1 MTTTTSPPSGR
12 GKASTA
18 TPATTDTAAVA
29 DAKLTAFAGFQ
40 RVAVGSLAEVTAHLR
55 AAPVPDSVLL
65 RVFDDATGALVPL
78 DLRALPAPQPGGL
91 SSEPASAPAVARSV
105 GRPKL
110 GVVAREVTLLPRHWD
125 WLSRQPGG
133 ASVALRRLV
142 EAARAAHS
150 GRDALRASRE
160 AAYRFMSEMAGDLP
174 GFEEAA
180 RALFAGD
187 ESRFGTQ
194 IAPWPTDLRSH
205 LQLLS
210 AAAWKEQ

>member
-1 MTTTTSPPSGR
+1 
-12 GKASTA
+12 
-18 TPATTDTAAVA
+18 
-29 DAKLTAFAGFQ
+29 
-40 RVAVGSLAEVTAHLR
+40 
-55 AAPVPDSVLL
+55 VPDSVLL
-65 RVFDDATGALVPL
+65 RVFDDATGELVPL
-78 DLRALPAPQPGGL
+78 DLRAPPVLQPGDLSPVPSPAP
-91 SSEPASAPAVARSV
+91 APAVARAV

-142 EAARAAHS
+142 EAARVAHS
-150 GRDALRASRE
+150 GRDGLRASRE